1 MIKNVAFLLAR
12 LNSCL
17 NVWKM
22 EWVSRIVCNVTRWI
36 FRPIFY
42 QLGTRLTISD
52 RCTANTSLVASH
64 TSARRCLQY
73 QCRESPGIQGVY
85 LGSGFRHW
93 YSNRTGF
100 SSWEMTLWLPKLTLI
115 SQLLYS
121 LWSWLLPHSFIYVF
135 FLGLCHSTT
144 HSTKCLGTSL
154 NMISFT
160 RPPPALVLQ
169 ATNAGVEGLGI
180 KTIDGFH
187 SIFSLGN
194 WRALHT
200 MLTADW
206 SISKSHDLFAFQF
219 LWWRCYGTHL

>member
-1 MIKNVAFLLAR
+1 MT
-12 LNSCL
+12 S
-17 NVWKM
+17 
-22 EWVSRIVCNVTRWI
+22 
-36 FRPIFY
+36 
-42 QLGTRLTISD
+42 IS
-52 RCTANTSLVASH
+52 
-64 TSARRCLQY
+64 
-73 QCRESPGIQGVY
+73 
-85 LGSGFRHW
+85 
-93 YSNRTGF
+93 
-100 SSWEMTLWLPKLTLI
+100 I
-115 SQLLYS
+115 SQLVSYLGLLIPVFVTCSTNYGGRPGKLITCNEVLRHWVDVWRSGTFFLYS
-121 LWSWLLPHSFIYVF
+121 CKVASEPKKRCQDCLMLSAQLFYGPCLQSVGSSFTCC